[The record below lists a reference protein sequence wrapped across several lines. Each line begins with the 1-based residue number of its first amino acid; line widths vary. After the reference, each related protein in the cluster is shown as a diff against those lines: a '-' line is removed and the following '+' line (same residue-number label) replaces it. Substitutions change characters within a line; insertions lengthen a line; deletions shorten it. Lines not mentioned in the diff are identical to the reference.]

1 MVSKISFVSTI
12 LGFGFLAGVCMPVF
26 AQNTD
31 PVNITYVRLADRG
44 EGLLYE
50 PVSPDPKAN
59 IALVNMHSASSY
71 LNHSSCM
78 NMAERGY
85 RILCG
90 NTRFT
95 NAEEAYKGFEDHAP
109 AINSAINFV
118 KGIAGVTNVVLIGH
132 SMGAPMMAFYQNIAE
147 NGASTCQGNQVI
159 MPCDDS
165 KLLELSAADGL
176 ILLDPHYGSAVGTLL
191 YMDPAITDE
200 AQPGKRDQSLD
211 MYAAV
216 NGYDAKGAHYNAEFQ
231 KNFLVAQAARH
242 GRLTELAQR
251 QWDEIQKD
259 GGKSL
264 YKDDMPFV
272 VPGDQSRLFQPDLS
286 LMHHSKK
293 PYVLL
298 KADGAMPK
306 QILTSVRRP
315 SGRRELALSN
325 GSTLEISLRRWLGN
339 HAIRTTTE
347 YAQTADDLTG
357 IVWDSSA
364 TSTPANIKTVTVPFL
379 VMVMTGHYFIQSGEL
394 LMERSGSIDK
404 KMVGVEGA
412 SHGITPCD
420 RCGEVEGQF
429 GDTVKT
435 TYDYID
441 SWLAERF

>member
-1 MVSKISFVSTI
+1 LFFSTLI
-12 LGFGFLAGVCMPVF
+12 VLGLLVGVCLPTN
-26 AQNTD
+26 AQSAD
-31 PVNITYVRLADRG
+31 LVKMTYVRLDDRG

-50 PVSPDPKAN
+50 PVLPGPKAQ
-59 IALVNMHSASSY
+59 IGLVTIHSASSY

-95 NAEEAYKGFEDHAP
+95 NAEEDYKGFEDHAP
-109 AINSAINFV
+109 AIKSAVNFV
-118 KGIAGVTNVVLIGH
+118 KGITGVTNVILIGH
-132 SMGAPMMAFYQNIAE
+132 SMAAPMMAFYQNIAE
-147 NGASTCQGNQVI
+147 NGASTCQGSKVI
-159 MPCDDS
+159 MPCDDTN
-165 KLLELSAADGL
+165 LMDLPAADGL

-191 YMDPAITDE
+191 YMDPAITNE

-216 NGYDAKGAHYNAEFQ
+216 NGYDAKGANYSAEFQ
-231 KNFLVAQAARH
+231 KNFLIAQADRH
-242 GRLTELAQR
+242 HRLTELAQK
-251 QWDEIQKD
+251 QWDELIKD
-259 GGKSL
+259 KGKSL

-272 VPGDQSRLFQPDLS
+272 VPGNQSRLFQTDRS
-286 LMHHSKK
+286 LMLHSKK
-293 PYVLL
+293 PYLLL
-298 KADGAMPK
+298 KADGTMPK

-339 HAIRTTTE
+339 HAIRTTAE
-347 YAQTADDLTG
+347 YTQTPDNLTG
-357 IVWDSSA
+357 IDWESSA
-364 TSTPANIKTVTVPFL
+364 TSTPANIKTVTVPLL

-394 LMERSGSIDK
+394 LMERSGSTDK
-404 KMVGVEGA
+404 EMVGVEGA

-429 GDTVKT
+429 GDTVKI

-441 SWLAERF
+441 SWLDKRFKY